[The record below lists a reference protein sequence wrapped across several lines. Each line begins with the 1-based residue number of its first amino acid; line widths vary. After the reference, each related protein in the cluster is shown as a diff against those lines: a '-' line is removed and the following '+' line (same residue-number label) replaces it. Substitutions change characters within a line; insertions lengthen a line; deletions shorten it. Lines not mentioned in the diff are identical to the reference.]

1 MDLIYFSSLLLL
13 DITGCRWD
21 RQWLVVNNKGRAYTQ
36 RVEPKLALVEVE
48 LPNEAF
54 SEGWEPTN
62 SSYMG
67 KFFVYLLTHT
77 HIYPPPPP
85 FFFTALSVRKILSD
99 MMVASSYTIVKPC
112 NVFSQ
117 QRVYLTVRLS
127 SDACFSVYRSFPL
140 WTRLF
145 IRLISLLQNE
155 ILIVLFLL

>member
-1 MDLIYFSSLLLL
+1 MLL